1 METHNVAEALRSL
14 AKGDKARSETARLR
28 DVIDEVEKALAAGVS
43 RIAILD
49 TLKAQGFTM
58 SLKGFDTALY
68 RIRRSR
74 KNDSIHQTSEPS
86 LTPPPTPAR
95 NTEVAPVE
103 VNSDDGRAPKKGKAA
118 AEEKASKY
126 ISGQSV
132 SDFNV
137 DELLKK
143 GANK

>member
-43 RIAILD
+43 RTAILD

-68 RIRRSR
+68 RIRKSR
-74 KNDSIHQTSEPS
+74 KNDPRPRAPAPS
-86 LTPPPTPAR
+86 FLPASTAAQ
-95 NTEVAPVE
+95 NTEVAHKETE
-103 VNSDDGRAPKKGKAA
+103 VGNENSPKKGKAA

-143 GANK
+143 GAGK